1 MIKRLTPVR
10 SAVAVAAAALCVA
23 GLVACSSGTSD
34 SAASN
39 RPTVIRPPVPP
50 ARPAAT
56 LAVPVRPAAVA
67 RRAANS
73 PGGIPYPQ
81 HDASSDWEKRVDAC
95 GTEAG
100 VTIKRTA
107 YDTTA
112 LTNQALLAGQEGSSP
127 DVILLDNPAVST
139 LADAGILTSMKD
151 INFDTSAFDKNLIA
165 AGELGGDTFGVPIG
179 ANTLALYYNK
189 TVLDA
194 AGVDPATITDWAS
207 LNAALAKVTATG
219 KGGITFA
226 GIGTEEGSFQ
236 FLPWFWGAGAD
247 LKQLDSPQAVAA
259 LDLWTKWVQDKTAP
273 NSVISNSQNTTWEE
287 FLAGNYAFA
296 ENGTWQVDNAK
307 KAPFPTGVIQ
317 IPGQNGGVAPT
328 PTGGEFITVPVQD
341 DTARYDVTKKIVE
354 CMTTTDGLVKTGE
367 TFAYYIPSTTAGQD
381 ALLAGESRPQDV
393 GGRRCSPRRAAPA
406 MTSEPSTR
414 RSPKQRGPRA
424 VRPERCRN
432 PGGGPEGRAG
442 PGRASELAPISSSI
456 HGEGS
461 PDDDVPD
468 TNERDLQASTGTRRR
483 HRPPR
488 PRPRGPPA
496 SCGPPNGRRWRS

>member
-39 RPTVIRPPVPP
+39 S
-50 ARPAAT
+50 
-56 LAVPVRPAAVA
+56 
-67 RRAANS
+67 ANS
-73 PGGIPYPQ
+73 DSAASSASATGGDASGTSAAGGGSAAGGEFTWWDPYPQ

-127 DVILLDNPAVST
+127 DVILFDNPAVST

-259 LDLWTKWVQDKTAP
+259 LDLWTELGAGRDCAELGDQQLPEHHLGGIPGRELRLRRKRH
-273 NSVISNSQNTTWEE
+273 
-287 FLAGNYAFA
+287 LAGRQRD
-296 ENGTWQVDNAK
+296 EGPLPHRGHPD
-307 KAPFPTGVIQ
+307 PRHR
-317 IPGQNGGVAPT
+317 
-328 PTGGEFITVPVQD
+328 TV
-341 DTARYDVTKKIVE
+341 
-354 CMTTTDGLVKTGE
+354 
-367 TFAYYIPSTTAGQD
+367 
-381 ALLAGESRPQDV
+381 ES
-393 GGRRCSPRRAAPA
+393 
-406 MTSEPSTR
+406 
-414 RSPKQRGPRA
+414 
-424 VRPERCRN
+424 
-432 PGGGPEGRAG
+432 
-442 PGRASELAPISSSI
+442 
-456 HGEGS
+456 H
-461 PDDDVPD
+461 
-468 TNERDLQASTGTRRR
+468 R
-483 HRPPR
+483 HRPAVNSSPFPCR
-488 PRPRGPPA
+488 TTPP
-496 SCGPPNGRRWRS
+496 GTT